1 MDTMNINPKQTPTYK
16 LMLMLTALG
25 VVFGDIGTSP
35 LYALKEAF
43 HHGHLQVN
51 ETNIFG
57 LLSLVFWSL
66 IIVISIKYVGFVLR
80 ANFHGEGG
88 ILALASIIKTNAD
101 HNSKFI
107 KKEYLILLGVFGAA
121 FLYGDGIITPAI
133 SILSAVEGLQVIT
146 PVFNPYILPITIGIL
161 IALFSVQRFGTAL
174 VGRFFGPVMLIWFL
188 TIAVLGVSHIIDNP
202 SVFKSM
208 NPYYAIDFFRQNGF
222 IGFAI
227 LGSVFL
233 AVTGGEALY
242 SDMGHFGIEPIK
254 KSWFFLVLPCLLL
267 NYFGQGVNLL
277 NNPEAVENPFFML
290 APSWAMYPLVII
302 ATLATTIASQALITG
317 VFSITMQAIQQGFL
331 PRMHIQHTS
340 EDERG
345 QIYMK
350 DINFLLMLGCIFLVL
365 EFRTSSALAAA
376 YGIAVTATMIITT
389 ILFYFVAV
397 YKWHWNR
404 IATLALCTFFGIID
418 LGFLGSNLLKFFHG
432 GWLPLVV
439 GAFGFAYMTTWADG
453 RRILYGIL
461 NKKNRNLQ
469 EFFEEIDQKGQ
480 RKIEGTGV
488 YMTKL
493 IDRTPY
499 PLLKTFEHFHGVHKN
514 ILFLHVETK
523 MIPYVDPSRRFHV
536 EQIRKDVFFITLRF
550 GYMERH
556 NVPAALKNH
565 ASEIAVTDFDRL
577 SFFIG
582 RENIFATEMPG
593 MALWREKIFAH
604 QTRNE
609 TPATQYFDLPQ
620 DRVLEIGSQVAI

>member
-1 MDTMNINPKQTPTYK
+1 MDKSSKQTTSYK
-16 LMLMLTALG
+16 MMLMLTALG

-51 ETNIFG
+51 EANIFG
-57 LLSLVFWSL
+57 LLSLVVWSL
-66 IIVISIKYVGFVLR
+66 IIVISVKYVGFVLR

-88 ILALASIIKTNAD
+88 ILALASIIKTNA
-101 HNSKFI
+101 NPGSGIF

-121 FLYGDGIITPAI
+121 FLYGDGIITPSI
-133 SILSAVEGLQVIT
+133 SILSAVEGLEVIT
-146 PVFNPYILPITIGIL
+146 PVFTPYIIPITIGIL
-161 IALFSVQRFGTAL
+161 IALFSVQRFGTAF
-174 VGRFFGPVMLIWFL
+174 VGRFFGPVMLLWFL
-188 TIAVLGVSHIIDNP
+188 TIATLGVSHIVNNP

-208 NPYYAIDFFRQNGF
+208 NPIYAVNFFIENGF
-222 IGFAI
+222 IGFVI

-254 KSWFFLVLPCLLL
+254 KSWFYLVLPCLLL
-267 NYFGQGVNLL
+267 NYLGQGVNLL
-277 NNPEAVENPFFML
+277 ENPQAVENPFFML

-302 ATLATTIASQALITG
+302 ATMATTIASQALITG
-317 VFSITMQAIQQGFL
+317 VFSMTMQAIQQGFL

-340 EDERG
+340 ENELG

-350 DINFLLMLGCIFLVL
+350 DINFMLMLGCIYLVV

-389 ILFYFVAV
+389 ILFYYVAV
-397 YKWHWNR
+397 YKWQWNKV
-404 IATLALCTFFGIID
+404 ATFALCTFFGIID
-418 LGFLGSNLLKFFHG
+418 LGFLGSNLLKFLHG
-432 GWLPLVV
+432 GWLPLLV
-439 GAFGFAYMTTWADG
+439 GAIGFMYMTTWADG
-453 RRILYGIL
+453 RKILYKIL
-461 NKKNRNLQ
+461 NKKNRALH
-469 EFFEEIDQKGQ
+469 EFFDEID
-480 RKIEGTGV
+480 RKNERTIEGVGV

-499 PLLKTFEHFHGVHKN
+499 PLLKTYEHFHGVHKTVV
-514 ILFLHVETK
+514 FLHVETK
-523 MIPYVDPSRRFHV
+523 MIPYVETARRFQV
-536 EQIRKDVFFITLRF
+536 EEIKKNVFFITLRF

-556 NVPAALKNH
+556 NVPAALKQQ
-565 ASEIAVTDFDRL
+565 AGQIPFADFEQV

-582 RENIFATEMPG
+582 RENIFATEMQG
-593 MALWREKIFAH
+593 MAIWREKIFAL

-620 DRVLEIGSQVAI
+620 DRVLEIVSQVAI